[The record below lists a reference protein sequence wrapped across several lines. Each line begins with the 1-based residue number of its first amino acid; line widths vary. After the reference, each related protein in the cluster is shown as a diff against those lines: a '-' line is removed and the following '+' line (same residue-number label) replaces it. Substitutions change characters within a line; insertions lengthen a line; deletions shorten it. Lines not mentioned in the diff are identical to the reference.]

1 MLLVLLTMLL
11 ILTLAGLVAAYMVFP
26 RRGVDV
32 PRVPWASPALD
43 RAVRSLPTLDNTL
56 DGSFPRGREQV
67 R

>member
-11 ILTLAGLVAAYMVFP
+11 ILVLAGLVAAYMVFP

-32 PRVPWASPALD
+32 PRLPWATPLLARTV
-43 RAVRSLPTLDNTL
+43 RALPTLDNSL
-56 DGSFPRGREQV
+56 AGSASGGRRRV